1 MVDNKVT
8 VGNKTLYSRKRRNK
22 VSYSR
27 YGYLFIAPFFIVYA
41 IFHLYPLLYT
51 FYISFTDYLYAS
63 FNLVGP
69 DFVGLKNYIEV
80 IKNPRVTG
88 AIKNT
93 AILWIVNYIPQLLL
107 ALLLAAWFTDP
118 RLNIRRQGT
127 FKVMVFMPNIMT
139 AATIAVLFYALFSY
153 PVGPINS
160 MLAKLNIIPKEYFL
174 RPEEYGIEFFRSPMA
189 TRLII
194 SFIQFWMWYGHT
206 MIILIAGI
214 MGIDP
219 EIFESAEIDGA
230 TGGQIFRNIT
240 LPLIKPI
247 MLYTLVT
254 SLIGG
259 LQMFDIPKLLLN
271 GGPDYK
277 TETITMYIF
286 GQAME
291 SRNYGKSAAVSI
303 VLFILTSILSLF
315 IFYLFKEEDNV
326 AEEKGV
332 W

>member
-194 SFIQFWMWYGHT
+194 SFIQFWM
-206 MIILIAGI
+206 
-214 MGIDP
+214 
-219 EIFESAEIDGA
+219 
-230 TGGQIFRNIT
+230 
-240 LPLIKPI
+240 
-247 MLYTLVT
+247 
-254 SLIGG
+254 
-259 LQMFDIPKLLLN
+259 
-271 GGPDYK
+271 
-277 TETITMYIF
+277 
-286 GQAME
+286 
-291 SRNYGKSAAVSI
+291 
-303 VLFILTSILSLF
+303 
-315 IFYLFKEEDNV
+315 
-326 AEEKGV
+326 
-332 W
+332 

>member
-1 MVDNKVT
+1 
-8 VGNKTLYSRKRRNK
+8 
-22 VSYSR
+22 
-27 YGYLFIAPFFIVYA
+27 
-41 IFHLYPLLYT
+41 
-51 FYISFTDYLYAS
+51 
-63 FNLVGP
+63 
-69 DFVGLKNYIEV
+69 
-80 IKNPRVTG
+80 
-88 AIKNT
+88 
-93 AILWIVNYIPQLLL
+93 
-107 ALLLAAWFTDP
+107 
-118 RLNIRRQGT
+118 RRQGT

-271 GGPDYK
+271 GGPDY
-277 TETITMYIF
+277 
-286 GQAME
+286 
-291 SRNYGKSAAVSI
+291 
-303 VLFILTSILSLF
+303 
-315 IFYLFKEEDNV
+315 
-326 AEEKGV
+326 
-332 W
+332 